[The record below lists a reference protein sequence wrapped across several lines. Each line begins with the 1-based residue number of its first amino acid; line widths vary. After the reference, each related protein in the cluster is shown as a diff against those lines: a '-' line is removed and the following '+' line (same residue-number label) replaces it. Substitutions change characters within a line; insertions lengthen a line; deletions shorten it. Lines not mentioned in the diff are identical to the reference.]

1 MKRFL
6 IGAFTSIILVIMTVP
21 AFANPAGAP
30 PTNKLGPE
38 VSVLAKD
45 MRPLGQEVSVEAQD
59 QIVDDLVLGFFLGLT
74 PPGNT
79 P

>member
-6 IGAFTSIILVIMTVP
+6 IGAFTSIILVTMTVP

-38 VSVLAKD
+38 VSV
-45 MRPLGQEVSVEAQD
+45 EAQD
-59 QIVDDLVLGFFLGLT
+59 QIVDDLVLGLFLGLT

>member
-6 IGAFTSIILVIMTVP
+6 IGAFTSIILVTVTVP

-30 PTNKLGPE
+30 PTNKLGPIA
-38 VSVLAKD
+38 SVGAKD
-45 MRPLGQEVSVEAQD
+45 LRPLGQTVSVEAQD
-59 QIVDDLVLGFFLGLT
+59 QIVDDEVLGLMGLT
-74 PPGNT
+74 PPGHT